1 MLRQAVIAQKIRSK
15 RTELSALDETLAEI
29 RKRSDEIRERLD
41 AAETEAEI
49 AGIEEEVAAV
59 EREEAEATARQTTLN
74 QEVSDLTEELDAID
88 QGTGGEH
95 TDDNPKDLKK
105 GDVRMIK
112 RGFFRGL
119 THADRENIVQREDVQ
134 EFLTRTRELA
144 AEKRSVTGGE
154 LGIPDVLLGILRD
167 TLESYSKLISRVRKV
182 TVGGKARQTIAGAVP
197 EGVWTEMCGKLN
209 ELDILFSQ
217 VEVDGYK
224 VGGYIAICNALLEDS
239 DINLADEIMYNIGQA
254 IGLALDKAILYGTG
268 TKMPTGIVARL
279 AQTTKPESW
288 GAKAPTWTDLH
299 TSNLRSID
307 PADMTPEEFY
317 AKLILALGKAKANYS
332 TGAKFWAMNSTTF
345 ANLQARALSFSA
357 AGTIVS
363 GQTGTMPIVG
373 GDVVTLEFIPD
384 GDILGGYGSLYTLAE
399 RAGITLANSEHVR
412 FIEDQTVFKGTA
424 RYDGMPIFGEGFV
437 GVNIDGGTVTTTMT
451 FAPDKANTA
460 ETE

>member
-1 MLRQAVIAQKIRSK
+1 MLRQAMIAQKIRSK
-15 RTELSALDETLAEI
+15 RAEISALDETLADI
-29 RKRSDEIRERLD
+29 KRRSDEIQERLD
-41 AAETEAEI
+41 AAETDAEMAEIEKDVEAIEAE
-49 AGIEEEVAAV
+49 EK
-59 EREEAEATARQTTLN
+59 EATARQTTLN
-74 QEVSDLTEELDAID
+74 EEVDALTEELEAID
-88 QGTGGEH
+88 GGTG
-95 TDDNPKDLKK
+95 NPEVREKVSSK

-119 THADRENIVQREDVQ
+119 THADRESIVQREEVQ
-134 EFLTRTRELA
+134 EFLTRARELA
-144 AEKRSVTGGE
+144 AERRSVTGGE

-197 EGVWTEMCGKLN
+197 EGIWTEMCGKLN
-209 ELDILFSQ
+209 ELDILFNQ

-268 TKMPTGIVARL
+268 TKMPVGIVTRL
-279 AQTTKPESW
+279 AQTAQPESW
-288 GAKAPTWTDLH
+288 GAKAPAWKDLH
-299 TSNLRSID
+299 STNLLSID
-307 PADMTPEEFY
+307 PADMTPEKFY
-317 AKLILALGKAKANYS
+317 AELILALGKAKANYS
-332 TGAKFWAMNSTTF
+332 TGAKFWVMNSTTF

-373 GDVVTLEFIPD
+373 GDVVTLEFVPD

-437 GVNIDGGTVTTTMT
+437 GVNIDGGTVTTTMA
-451 FAPDKANTA
+451 FAPDTANTA